1 MIPWVQSDPLQAC
14 VSSIADPSD
23 HPADELLSVVLNGV
37 PDRLCRREITQ
48 FRKYK
53 RRFEKLQGRLR
64 SKLAAGTFGQL
75 PLGTRRYLIRR
86 YHFLTAML
94 ERLRTRLLRLGGIG
108 ALSLAFAV
116 SPTHADAPNPLNLAS
131 LDGSNGFVIN
141 GIDPGDYS
149 GSSVSSGGDVNGDGF
164 DDLIIGAW
172 FADPGGNN
180 RAGESYV
187 VFGNADGFGANL
199 ELSSLNGSNGF
210 AINGIDA
217 QDYSGRS
224 VSSGGDVNGD
234 GFDDLIIGAVRADPG
249 GNERAGESYVVLG
262 KGSGFEASL
271 ELSSLDGSNGF
282 VMKGIDT
289 DDNSGFSV
297 SSAGDVNGDGFDD
310 LIIGADG
317 ADPGGNTGAGESY
330 VVFGQAVGFGS
341 SLDLSSLNGSNGF
354 AINGIDPGDYS
365 GISVSSGGDVNGDG
379 FDELVI
385 GAWEASPGGNMVAG
399 ESYVVF
405 GKVNGFGSSL
415 KLSDLNGS
423 NGFALNGID
432 ANDTSG
438 YSVSGAGD
446 VNGDGFDDLIIGA
459 ETASPGGNDF
469 AGESYVVFGKAGGFG
484 TSLDLSSLDGS
495 NGFVINGIDV
505 DDSSGNSVSSAGDV
519 NGDGFDDL
527 IIGARRAFP
536 GGNDFAGES
545 YVVFGKAGGFGAS
558 LELSSLNGSN
568 GFVIRGID
576 LNDSSGQS
584 VSSAGDVNGDGFDD
598 LIIGAPQADPGG
610 NGNAGESYVIF
621 GGNFTGGAETQVGD
635 VNDNLLTGTASDDV
649 LIGAQGS
656 DTLVGTGGADV
667 IRGGEGE
674 DVLAVSDSTFRKLV
688 GGRGMDTLRLDGSGI
703 TLDLTAIADN
713 RISGIEVID
722 IRGSGSNTLILDR
735 RCVLNISNESNTL
748 MVLATADDAVNIG
761 SGWTFDGLHSVDG
774 TLSSVYVQGAATLK
788 VGGQLQLAD
797 LVTGDGDVGFAI
809 SGIDDGDFFGR
820 FVSGAGDVNG
830 DGFDDLII
838 AADRGDP
845 GGIFDAGESYV
856 VFGRAGGYGTSF
868 ELSSLDGSNGFV
880 MNGIDIDDK
889 SGWSVS
895 GGGDVNGDGFDDLII
910 GAWRGDPDGKDNAG
924 ESYVVFGRADP
935 FEAIME
941 LSSLDGTDGFVIEG
955 IDMGDFFGISV
966 RNAGDVNG
974 DGIDDLIIGASGS
987 DPGGVIDAG
996 ESYVVFGQAGGFGAS
1011 LELSGL
1017 DGSNGFIINGID
1029 PGDNSGRSVSGAGDV
1044 NGDGFDDLIIG
1055 ARHGDP
1061 DGKENAGESYVVF
1074 GQADGFGMSLE
1085 LSGLNG
1091 SNGFVLNGIDI
1102 NDQSGFAVSGG
1113 GDVNGDGFD
1122 DLIIGSVF
1130 ADPGGKSDAG
1140 EGYVVFG
1147 GNFTGVIET
1156 ATVPA
1161 IGLNVN
1167 GEFELQFIGVSGIEY
1182 VVEYSTD
1189 LMTWETLT
1197 TFVGSANTRHIV
1209 DSDAAQHRSRFYR
1222 VREKEV
1228 E

>member
-48 FRKYK
+48 FQKYK

-484 TSLDLSSLDGS
+484 
-495 NGFVINGIDV
+495 
-505 DDSSGNSVSSAGDV
+505 
-519 NGDGFDDL
+519 
-527 IIGARRAFP
+527 
-536 GGNDFAGES
+536 
-545 YVVFGKAGGFGAS
+545 AS

-966 RNAGDVNG
+966 R
-974 DGIDDLIIGASGS
+974 
-987 DPGGVIDAG
+987 
-996 ESYVVFGQAGGFGAS
+996 
-1011 LELSGL
+1011 
-1017 DGSNGFIINGID
+1017 
-1029 PGDNSGRSVSGAGDV
+1029 
-1044 NGDGFDDLIIG
+1044 
-1055 ARHGDP
+1055 
-1061 DGKENAGESYVVF
+1061 
-1074 GQADGFGMSLE
+1074 M
-1085 LSGLNG
+1085 
-1091 SNGFVLNGIDI
+1091 
-1102 NDQSGFAVSGG
+1102 
-1113 GDVNGDGFD
+1113 
-1122 DLIIGSVF
+1122 
-1130 ADPGGKSDAG
+1130 
-1140 EGYVVFG
+1140 
-1147 GNFTGVIET
+1147 
-1156 ATVPA
+1156 PA
-1161 IGLNVN
+1161 
-1167 GEFELQFIGVSGIEY
+1167 
-1182 VVEYSTD
+1182 
-1189 LMTWETLT
+1189 M
-1197 TFVGSANTRHIV
+1197 
-1209 DSDAAQHRSRFYR
+1209 
-1222 VREKEV
+1222 
-1228 E
+1228 